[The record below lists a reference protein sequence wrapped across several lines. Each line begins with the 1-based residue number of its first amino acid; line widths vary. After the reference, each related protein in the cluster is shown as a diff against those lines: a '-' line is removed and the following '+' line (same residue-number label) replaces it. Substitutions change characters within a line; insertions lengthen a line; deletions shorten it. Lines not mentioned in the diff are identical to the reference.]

1 MENTEFGSW
10 CLRSCGGICRRPY
23 RQGQSDASA
32 RHRNEREANRLAV
45 RWIADFQAAIT
56 SAAAVKK
63 NAHGYDWITRYR
75 AYHRGQNRS
84 PSEERLFPP
93 HPALAIPETQD
104 NAPMES
110 FFGTLKTELVH
121 QSEYP
126 DRDTARRDLFADIEG
141 YYNRQRR

>member
-1 MENTEFGSW
+1 MDRRFPG
-10 CLRSCGGICRRPY
+10 CDHQRRCG
-23 RQGQSDASA
+23 Q
-32 RHRNEREANRLAV
+32 
-45 RWIADFQAAIT
+45 
-56 SAAAVKK
+56 K

-126 DRDTARRDLFADIEG
+126 DRDTVRIPGEVARESAMMSPTIPI
-141 YYNRQRR
+141 